1 MTNRCWCFP
10 VLLVTILFICF
21 GAAVPG
27 LAAKKEPLRVLTIHP
42 SGEIDR
48 VKQITITF
56 NQPMVP
62 LGEMDRAPG
71 EAPVFLEPALEGR
84 YRWLNVYTLAYEL
97 ETPLEGSFSGRITV
111 KKKTKALSGA
121 SLRKDVQAT
130 FILPLIKPT
139 RISPKPKTA
148 GLALRPQ
155 IRLSFNQA
163 LDLDRLQRSA
173 YFRTMDGQR
182 VPCLVRAD
190 EKADSRR
197 RPGGDWTVIITPAR
211 DLPPDTAF
219 DLVAPPGLA
228 SASGPL
234 LSDSEFH
241 WPYRTYGPLGV
252 KEIVGYRPR
261 AGAPFD
267 PESGL
272 QIRFTNPISPRE
284 VVRNLKVSPKYD
296 LSQVEGGDDQEAE
309 PVTSLWL
316 PGPFHAASLYTF
328 TFSAG
333 IRDVFGQPLKGR
345 TNFQVN
351 MGPARPVLEL
361 PGRQG
366 VLESATNPSYPF
378 RVRNISRVNV
388 RGHFLRPDKVI
399 PFIIKHRLY
408 RYLSEST
415 QDMLADLPPYEVK
428 TSQMEISVP
437 PNTMNY
443 QPVRL
448 KKIFGS
454 DVGQGLLYFDL
465 NAPETNHP
473 KDGRPVYRRA
483 LVQVTDVGL
492 SVKFGRTNTLIWT
505 TDLGT
510 GRPLAKVRL
519 EIRNLQNH
527 VLWRGESNEQGLA
540 MAPGA

>member
-1 MTNRCWCFP
+1 MTNRRWCLS

-21 GAAVPG
+21 GVAGPG
-27 LAAKKEPLRVLTIHP
+27 LATKKEPLRVLTIHP

-62 LGEMDRAPG
+62 LGEMNRAPE
-71 EAPVFLEPALEGR
+71 EAPVSLEPALEGR

-97 ETPLEGSFSGRITV
+97 DKPLEGSFSGRIMV
-111 KKKTKALSGA
+111 KKKAKALSGA

-130 FILPLIKPT
+130 FTLPLIKPT
-139 RISPKPKTA
+139 RISPKPKTT
-148 GLALRPQ
+148 GLVLRPP
-155 IRLSFNQA
+155 IRLSFNQE
-163 LDLDRLQRSA
+163 LDLDRLQRLA
-173 YFRTMDGQR
+173 YFRTMDGLR
-182 VPCLVRAD
+182 VPCLVKAD
-190 EKADSRR
+190 EKANSRR
-197 RPGGDWTVIITPAR
+197 RPGGGWAVIIMPER

-234 LSDSEFH
+234 LSDREFH

-261 AGAPFD
+261 TGAPFD

-272 QIRFTNPISPRE
+272 QIRFTNPVSPRE
-284 VVRNLKVSPKYD
+284 IMRHLEVSPKYD
-296 LSQVEGGDDQEAE
+296 LTRVEGADNKDAE

-333 IRDVFGQPLKGR
+333 IKDVFGQPLKGR
-345 TNFQVN
+345 INFQVT

-366 VLESATNPSYPF
+366 VLESATDPSYPF

-388 RGHFLRPDKVI
+388 RAHFLRPDKVI

-408 RYLSEST
+408 RYLNEST

-428 TSQMEISVP
+428 TSQMEISLP

-492 SVKFGRTNTLIWT
+492 SVKFGRTNTLIWA

-510 GRPLAKVRL
+510 GAPLSL
-519 EIRNLQNH
+519 IH
-527 VLWRGESNEQGLA
+527 I
-540 MAPGA
+540 